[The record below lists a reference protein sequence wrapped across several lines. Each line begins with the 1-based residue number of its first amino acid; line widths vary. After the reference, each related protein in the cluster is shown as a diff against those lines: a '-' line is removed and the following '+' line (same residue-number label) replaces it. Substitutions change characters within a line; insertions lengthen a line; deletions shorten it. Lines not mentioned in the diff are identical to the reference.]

1 MALNL
6 QHQTPEQFALR
17 FWERL
22 RAAFESGDKERYH
35 RMVWWLWQRI
45 QDGDLTSAQARLSY
59 NAAFDKALTVTQWNT
74 LVTNRF
80 IPIKDRYLAYQAE
93 TLV

>member
-17 FWERL
+17 FWNRL

-59 NAAFDKALTVTQWNT
+59 NQAFNKSLTALQWTNTVVPKLTAA
-74 LVTNRF
+74 
-80 IPIKDRYLAYQAE
+80 KDRYAAWLAE